1 MSSDRVPLVSCQ
13 SFRPAEP
20 PPPTDS
26 SPIADE
32 QRHPFGV
39 TLRCC
44 DRDGH
49 RTERDS
55 GRGASLLFMRDP
67 AHVQELRTTSV
78 IAESSG
84 WSPLTPLEGG
94 DDWRTRRVRDDRRSS
109 PARLTNALLFRR
121 PDIGREDAHA
131 REPDVAFG
139 GRSGRSVSQQRG
151 NQRPCGAHRCS
162 ARAANGL
169 ARGKTLGVTD
179 TAQQLACHARR
190 RTRCRRRRATG
201 MEASEH

>member
-139 GRSGRSVSQQRG
+139 RSLRS
-151 NQRPCGAHRCS
+151 
-162 ARAANGL
+162 
-169 ARGKTLGVTD
+169 
-179 TAQQLACHARR
+179 
-190 RTRCRRRRATG
+190 
-201 MEASEH
+201 